1 MRPQRLLALI
11 LIVFAAVALPA
22 CAEGEALREDADRL
36 AREVE
41 RGLTDLL
48 GRQPEPTTTGPNV
61 VAVDVLRD
69 PSGSV
74 LVFAP
79 VFIEGEGPFTF
90 IIDTGASQSVVE
102 EQLATDLGLPE
113 VGRSLPVVGL
123 TGATE
128 ATLVAV
134 DDWQVGDVP
143 LPAGRAARLQL
154 PSISSDSPMRRFL
167 GLDDGG
173 DLRGLLGSDVL
184 SRFDSVTIDY
194 EQELLTL
201 GRAE

>member
-113 VGRSLPVVGL
+113 VGWSLPVVGL